1 MARVTG
7 LGGIFFK
14 CPDPA
19 ATRAWYAD
27 HLGLAMDDYGCTF
40 PPDADPLAQA
50 VWSPFKPDTDYFG
63 PGPQDFMI
71 NFRVDNLDALLATLA
86 AKGVHSASESIDESY
101 GKFGWIIDC
110 DGRRIELWEPKTPF

>member
-14 CPDPA
+14 CSNPA
-19 ATRAWYAD
+19 ATRAWYGE
-27 HLGLAMDDYGCTF
+27 HLDLDIDDYGCTF
-40 PPDADPLAQA
+40 APDADPLAQS

-63 PGPQDFMI
+63 PGSQDFMI
-71 NFRVDNLDALLATLA
+71 NFRVDDLDALLATLA
-86 AKGVHSASESIDESY
+86 AKGVPCVGAPLDENY

-110 DGRRIELWEPKTPF
+110 DGRKIELWEPKTPV